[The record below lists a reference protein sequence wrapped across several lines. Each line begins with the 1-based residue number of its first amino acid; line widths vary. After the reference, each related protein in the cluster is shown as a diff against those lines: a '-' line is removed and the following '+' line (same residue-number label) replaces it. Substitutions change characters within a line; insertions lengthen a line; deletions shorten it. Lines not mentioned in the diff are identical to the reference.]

1 MTEDLLKEI
10 KILKTKLF
18 SLEDNYTTR
27 IKTMEERD
35 IRRKRL
41 ESKISDLV
49 ALQLDVVKF
58 RIGDVSFSVS
68 DNLIQSCPYDNIFRD
83 IISSV
88 KEIGKSVTCTEKV
101 FIDRNPKH
109 FIYILEIMR
118 KSFSVNKVVL
128 IPSKISSTAFIEDIH
143 FYFKGDSDTVL
154 EDFEIKQE
162 INKKYVTVNINIDII
177 DSCMASTNLPSE
189 NLEPYRASSYMDIK
203 KSNSAK
209 AYFVSYDS
217 EFIVSLKQSA
227 TLTCIELKPFTF
239 DLDSWYPGEGAG
251 TFIFSSTDNV
261 NWDFLSTIPEDYG
274 ADMESIYYVNFS
286 PRNMRYIK
294 FQTGDFTLSISYLKV
309 S

>member
-10 KILKTKLF
+10 KQLKTKLF
-18 SLEDNYTTR
+18 SLEESYATR
-27 IKTMEERD
+27 IKAMEERD

-49 ALQLDVVKF
+49 TLQLDVLKF
-58 RIGDVSFSVS
+58 KIGDVSFSVS
-68 DNLIQSCPYDNIFRD
+68 NNLIQSCPYDNIFRD

-88 KEIGKSVTCTEKV
+88 QDMGHSLEATEKV

-109 FIYILEIMR
+109 FLYILEIMR
-118 KSFSVNKVVL
+118 KSFSDKKVVL
-128 IPSKISSTAFIEDIH
+128 LPSKISSSAFLEDIH

-162 INKKYVTVNINIDII
+162 ITKKYVTVNINTDII
-177 DSCMASTNLPSE
+177 DSCKASTNLPSD
-189 NLEPYRASSYMDIK
+189 NLEPYRASSYLDIK
-203 KSNSAK
+203 KTNSAK

-217 EFIVSLKQSA
+217 EFIVTLKQSA
-227 TLTCIELKPFTF
+227 TLSCIELKPFTF

-274 ADMESIYYVNFS
+274 ADMESVYYVNFS